1 VIRPM
6 PRPDSLAVTALLTA
20 LVAVGS
26 FSTSIYVPSMPA
38 LAAEFATTPD
48 RVKLTLTLFLFG
60 FALGQLVYGPASDR
74 LGRRGVLV
82 AGLGLYLAGS
92 LACALAP
99 SIGTMI
105 AARFLQAAGACAG
118 AALGRAVVR
127 DVHGRAGTQRVF
139 GWIGAATALSPAIAP
154 TLGGHF
160 HVWFGWRAN
169 FVLLAALGAALLL
182 GVLALLPET
191 NRRRDPQATGIGRMA
206 ANYRLL
212 LADRRF
218 LGYLLCGSLLYAG
231 LYAYIAVTPF
241 LFIERLGLSPETY
254 GTLTLFTTGS
264 YLAGSLAA
272 ARLGGRLGVDGLVL
286 AGAAVALAGAAAM
299 AALAFLV
306 LSVATLLGPM
316 MLFSVGLGLLLP
328 SAMAGGMLPFP
339 QIAGAASALLGFCQM
354 LLAALATFATAALPR
369 ASAIGM
375 AAMLVALAG
384 AALAARLTLLRGGEP
399 PG

>member
-1 VIRPM
+1 M

-20 LVAVGS
+20 LVAIGS

-38 LAAEFATTPD
+38 LAVEFGATPEQ
-48 RVKLTLTLFLFG
+48 VKLTLTLFLLA
-60 FALGQLVYGPASDR
+60 FALGQLVYGPLSDR
-74 LGRRGVLV
+74 IGRRGLLL

-118 AALGRAVVR
+118 AVLGRAVVR
-127 DVHGRAGTQRVF
+127 DVHGRAGTARVF
-139 GWIGAATALSPAIAP
+139 AWIGAATALSPAIAP
-154 TLGGHF
+154 TLGGHL

-182 GVLALLPET
+182 GVRLLLPET
-191 NRRRDPQATGIGRMA
+191 NRRRDPQATGLGRMA

-218 LGYLLCGSLLYAG
+218 LGYLLCGSLPYAG

-241 LFIERLGLSPETY
+241 LFIGRLGLSPEVY

-272 ARLGGRLGVDGLVL
+272 ARLGPRLGVDGLVL
-286 AGAAVALAGAAAM
+286 AGVAVALAGAAVM
-299 AALAFLV
+299 AALAAFV
-306 LSVATLLGPM
+306 LSVPTLLGPM
-316 MLFSVGLGLLLP
+316 MLFSVGLGLSLP

-339 QIAGAASALLGFCQM
+339 QMAGAASALLGFWQM
-354 LLAALATFATAALPR
+354 FLAALATLATAALPQ
-369 ASAIGM
+369 ASALGM
-375 AAMLVALAG
+375 AALLVALA
-384 AALAARLTLLRGGEP
+384 AASVAARLTLLRGTEGQA
-399 PG
+399 